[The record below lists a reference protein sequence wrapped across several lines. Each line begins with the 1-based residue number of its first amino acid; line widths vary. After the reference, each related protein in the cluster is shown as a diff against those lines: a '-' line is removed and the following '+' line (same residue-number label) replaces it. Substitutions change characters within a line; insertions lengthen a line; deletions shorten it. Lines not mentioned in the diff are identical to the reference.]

1 MQYKGSEFT
10 NKMIGGAPD
19 LDMSVVRSSDVLAI
33 RREFDGLDRFVKI
46 AVMKDDASAEIDKQ
60 CTAVCTPRTVRC
72 KDRTCVTDE
81 R

>member
-1 MQYKGSEFT
+1 MQYKGSKFT

-19 LDMSVVRSSDVLAI
+19 LDMSVVRCSDVLAI
-33 RREFDGLDRFVKI
+33 RREFDGLDRFGEIK
-46 AVMKDDASAEIDKQ
+46 VMKDDTSAEIDKQ
-60 CTAVCTPRTVRC
+60 CPAVCMRRNVRC